1 MFYRKTDELTDDEM
15 SIRTEVFVDEQG
27 FEDEYDEIDDE
38 SHHIILYDDEGKPAG
53 CCRIYGSEDK
63 ESGEY
68 HVGRV
73 ALKKQY
79 RGNGYGAQIMQ
90 KAIQWVWEMNTEKH
104 AIKPRDN
111 KLKIVVSSQTRVRG
125 FYESLGF
132 VAEGKEY
139 LDQFCPHI
147 KMVYTIELKE

>member
-1 MFYRKTDELTDDEM
+1 MMMKENQPD
-15 SIRTEVFVDEQG
+15 VV
-27 FEDEYDEIDDE
+27 EY
-38 SHHIILYDDEGKPAG
+38 
-53 CCRIYGSEDK
+53 
-63 ESGEY
+63 
-68 HVGRV
+68 
-73 ALKKQY
+73 
-79 RGNGYGAQIMQ
+79 
-90 KAIQWVWEMNTEKH
+90 
-104 AIKPRDN
+104 KPRDN